1 MSESSSTAE
10 ALKLWVVLS
19 RAYSSVA
26 AHAAAHARRHGLTP
40 AEFGVLELLHHR
52 GDTLIG
58 EIRRRILV
66 SSGGV
71 TYLIDRL
78 EERDLVE
85 RKRCPDDRRATYVG
99 LTPSGAAHIAGIF
112 PEHAAVVEAAVQGL
126 GDADRRRATDLL
138 RTLGHHAAASPSPAD
153 VTPAPMLRRGRR
165 RRSTPEMVPRGAA

>member
-1 MSESSSTAE
+1 MSESSSKAE

-19 RAYSSVA
+19 RAYASVS
-26 AHAAAHARRHGLTP
+26 AHAIAHARRHGLTA

-66 SSGGV
+66 SSGGI
-71 TYLIDRL
+71 TYLVDRL

-99 LTPSGAAHIAGIF
+99 LTPRGAALIADIF
-112 PEHAAVVEAAVQGL
+112 PEHAEVVEAVVQGL
-126 GDADRRRATDLL
+126 GDADRRLATDLL
-138 RTLGHHAAASPSPAD
+138 RTLGRHAADLPLPD
-153 VTPAPMLRRGRR
+153 
-165 RRSTPEMVPRGAA
+165 